1 MLSKIWRQHR
11 CRSSVIKAQKY
22 LVLVSLYVRI
32 RKKKFG
38 KNKNKLKDLNICML
52 GYKVNLSGLLY
63 MTYMIYISYFMPL
76 WLLDQLCL
84 LNTKLLN
91 I

>member
-1 MLSKIWRQHR
+1 MSFFCYKSSKIF
-11 CRSSVIKAQKY
+11 
-22 LVLVSLYVRI
+22 SLSFTLCQNS
-32 RKKKFG
+32 KKKIG